1 MLKEN
6 EPHKFG
12 FPSCLISL
20 SHRMEWTRPDPSY
33 GVIVAFGELKPSNKP
48 HYADYARLFM
58 SAWLHC
64 VEILIFETGFCVGIY
79 NRDGVTFSSI
89 FDMFEDTETLIR
101 VVRSVGCSFS
111 AEELGFDPTVHV
123 LFLSDLETQKL
134 AGNITS
140 RYPSAV
146 VSPCGNDLRQWY
158 TIGPPRLFHFW
169 ALVPTSGLCVIRKIR
184 TCEGTR

>member
-1 MLKEN
+1 MLEEN
-6 EPHKFG
+6 EHHTFG

-33 GVIVAFGELKPSNKP
+33 GVIVAFGELKHSNKP

-101 VVRSVGCSFS
+101 VVRSLGCSLS

-123 LFLSDLETQKL
+123 LFL
-134 AGNITS
+134 I
-140 RYPSAV
+140 
-146 VSPCGNDLRQWY
+146 
-158 TIGPPRLFHFW
+158 
-169 ALVPTSGLCVIRKIR
+169 
-184 TCEGTR
+184 